1 LELIGLSLPG
11 TFRKRRIWVFVGGVR
26 VAWVAEVV
34 LIIINMNKLQ
44 ISLEQRESPDES
56 TWLITYAEA
65 NRLLVLLRSDYFREI
80 RLTGVSQVSAKELK
94 FLIQIMRLL
103 TPDVLLRLFRDNCC
117 STVRKTSS

>member
-1 LELIGLSLPG
+1 M
-11 TFRKRRIWVFVGGVR
+11 WVFAGGVR

-103 TPDVLLRLFRDNCC
+103 TPEVLLRLFRDNCC